1 MNGGP
6 RVGRDQSEGVFL
18 PRAQMDDGLETP
30 NNSIPEAP
38 ADRRGEIILLVD
50 DDNAVREVTAL
61 ILRDLG
67 STVLEVGSG
76 GAALEVL
83 SGEPHV
89 DLVVLDFA
97 MPGMN
102 GIEVARQVQVRV
114 PSLPVLFVTGY
125 ADKDALSVVSEGQI
139 VRKPF
144 VGEELA
150 IKVGASLTNRTCPSA
165 KIIRLEDDAREP
177 ATASTQRPRQNGP
190 CSVRTRGR
198 GGEEAEALFGRVESK
213 GFPRAYRGTSP
224 QGRSARFE
232 DRHEGTVRLNSL
244 TLHIKTPADF
254 VRRAFAI
261 EH

>member
-67 STVLEVGSG
+67 STVVEVGSG

-83 SGEPHV
+83 SGEQHV

-125 ADKDALSVVSEGQI
+125 ADKDALSGVSEGQI

-144 VGEELA
+144 VGE
-150 IKVGASLTNRTCPSA
+150 NW
-165 KIIRLEDDAREP
+165 
-177 ATASTQRPRQNGP
+177 Q
-190 CSVRTRGR
+190 
-198 GGEEAEALFGRVESK
+198 SK
-213 GFPRAYRGTSP
+213 
-224 QGRSARFE
+224 
-232 DRHEGTVRLNSL
+232 
-244 TLHIKTPADF
+244 
-254 VRRAFAI
+254 
-261 EH
+261 

>member
-6 RVGRDQSEGVFL
+6 RVGRDQSEGAFYPARKWTTVWR
-18 PRAQMDDGLETP
+18 PP

-67 STVLEVGSG
+67 STVVEVGSG
-76 GAALEVL
+76 GAALEIL
-83 SGEPHV
+83 SGEQHV

-125 ADKDALSVVSEGQI
+125 ADKDALSGVSEGQI

-144 VGEELA
+144 VGE
-150 IKVGASLTNRTCPSA
+150 NW
-165 KIIRLEDDAREP
+165 
-177 ATASTQRPRQNGP
+177 Q
-190 CSVRTRGR
+190 
-198 GGEEAEALFGRVESK
+198 SK
-213 GFPRAYRGTSP
+213 
-224 QGRSARFE
+224 
-232 DRHEGTVRLNSL
+232 
-244 TLHIKTPADF
+244 
-254 VRRAFAI
+254 
-261 EH
+261 